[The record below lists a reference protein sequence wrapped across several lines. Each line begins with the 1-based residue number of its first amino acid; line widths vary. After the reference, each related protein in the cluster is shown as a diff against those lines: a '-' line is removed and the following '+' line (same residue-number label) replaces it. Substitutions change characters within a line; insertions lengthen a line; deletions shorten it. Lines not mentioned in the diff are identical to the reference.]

1 MRFKN
6 RSEAG
11 KRLAAALLRY
21 RDEKPVVMALPR
33 GGVPVA
39 AEVARAFGAPLG
51 VILVRKIG
59 APSQPELALGA
70 VVDGANPVVVRND
83 ELIAKTGTSPERF
96 DAICTRELA
105 EIERRRGV
113 FLGKRGPLDVSG
125 RVIIVVDDG
134 VATGATMRV
143 ALQAMRMH
151 NPRKLVAAVPVAATD
166 AIGEMRELADDA
178 VWLADLE
185 GFGAVGMF
193 YDDFRQLEDKD
204 VIDILAE
211 FPEPARPGHPAPLE
225 AEEER

>member
-6 RSEAG
+6 RRDAG
-11 KRLAAALLRY
+11 KMLAAALLRY

-70 VVDGANPVVVRND
+70 VVDGAKPVVVRNAG
-83 ELIAKTGTSPERF
+83 LIAKTGTSPEKF
-96 DAICTRELA
+96 DAICKQELA
-105 EIERRRGV
+105 EIERRRPV
-113 FLGKRGPLDVSG
+113 FLGKHRPLDPSG
-125 RVIIVVDDG
+125 RVTIVIDDG

-151 NPRKLVAAVPVAATD
+151 APLKLVAAVPVAAPD
-166 AIGEMRELADDA
+166 AISEMRELADDA
-178 VWLADLE
+178 VWLTALE
-185 GFGAVGMF
+185 DFSSVGEF
-193 YDDFRQLEDKD
+193 YDDFRQLADDD
-204 VIDILAE
+204 VTDILDRFNETPPRADAGQ
-211 FPEPARPGHPAPLE
+211 AR
-225 AEEER
+225 